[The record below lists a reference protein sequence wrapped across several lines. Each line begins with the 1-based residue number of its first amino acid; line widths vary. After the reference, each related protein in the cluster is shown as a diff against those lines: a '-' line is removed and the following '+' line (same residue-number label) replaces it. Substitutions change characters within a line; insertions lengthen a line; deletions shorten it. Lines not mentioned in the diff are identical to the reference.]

1 MKTKMLFS
9 LLIGILVLGV
19 FPGRADGWLQFAN
32 APSASALVYERDP
45 VTLAL
50 TPVPAG
56 AAKVEFLY
64 APVGTTDFDLFHT
77 VAGESP
83 VGIIFNGRFSGGT
96 YRLNDIEPGAVVSA
110 LVRGW
115 TGPFATWGEAVNSG
129 TAAIGI
135 SSLFLVDTTDPAPI
149 PPPPPANI
157 INSVPGQ
164 GFAGLIL
171 QVPEPASL
179 ALCGFGLGSLFA
191 FRRRSKSNA

>member
-1 MKTKMLFS
+1 MGFILFA
-9 LLIGILVLGV
+9 GA
-19 FPGRADGWLQFAN
+19 FCGRAGGWLQFAN
-32 APSASALVYERDP
+32 LPFTSALVYERDP

-56 AAKVEFLY
+56 GAQVEFLY
-64 APVGTTDFDLFHT
+64 APAGTTDFNLFHT

-83 VGIIFNGRFSGGT
+83 VGIVFNGRFSGGT

-115 TGPFATWGEAVNSG
+115 TGPFATWGDAVNSG
-129 TAAIGI
+129 TAKIGI
-135 SSLFLVDTTDPAPI
+135 SSLFLVDTTDPVPI
-149 PPPPPANI
+149 PPAPPANI

-171 QVPEPASL
+171 QVPEPSSL

-191 FRRRSKSNA
+191 FHRRSRSNA